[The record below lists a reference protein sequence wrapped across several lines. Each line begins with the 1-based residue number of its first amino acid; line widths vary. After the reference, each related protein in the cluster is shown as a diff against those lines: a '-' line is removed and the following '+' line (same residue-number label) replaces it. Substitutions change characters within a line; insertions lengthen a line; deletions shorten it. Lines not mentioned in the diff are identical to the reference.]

1 MSADFVYIS
10 ASSQN
15 GDFFPKTWRELPF
28 SKWKYSFLHRFY
40 EKYLS
45 QTLISDEIRI
55 QKCIT
60 IGAVEKSRHP
70 IHHVLRISTIA
81 VIIQKVQ
88 CGLECKNY
96 SSIKPV
102 LFMLLLVQQTQRS
115 KCVLKRWKIRC
126 TRFVI
131 CYAFANYMAIYM
143 RTRDFLSLVKHDLL
157 GVSLHSVRNKNHSSK
172 NF

>member
-40 EKYLS
+40 EKYLL

-60 IGAVEKSRHP
+60 MGAVEKSRHP
-70 IHHVLRISTIA
+70 NVQSSWKRRIEWLST
-81 VIIQKVQ
+81 
-88 CGLECKNY
+88 L
-96 SSIKPV
+96 IKPRQKFCSHV
-102 LFMLLLVQQTQRS
+102 
-115 KCVLKRWKIRC
+115 
-126 TRFVI
+126 
-131 CYAFANYMAIYM
+131 
-143 RTRDFLSLVKHDLL
+143 DLL
-157 GVSLHSVRNKNHSSK
+157 MIHSILPKSNLCYPWPQAPQGVLYPTLLESAIFFHLTFYCVEKLAKSD
-172 NF
+172 